1 MCKANTA
8 DEPGI
13 PDLLELLQETMR
25 RIEVLNE
32 SSEDRGLIELERDIV
47 LAIAELSVS
56 TQQPYPISPPRII
69 PLTIPN
75 ERIEPHRSRI

>member
-1 MCKANTA
+1 MWKDNIA
-8 DEPGI
+8 DEPSI
-13 PDLLELLQETMR
+13 PDLLALLQETMR
-25 RIEVLNE
+25 RIEVL
-32 SSEDRGLIELERDIV
+32 SKSREDRGLIELKRHIV